1 MTTLWAATLITSAIC
16 YLLKVLGYSIPNRI
30 LNHSRIQRINILI
43 PVVLLSAL
51 VAVQTLS
58 NKKEILIDHRLAG
71 VVAAALAL
79 KFKAPF
85 PIMMLI
91 AALVSALVYRF

>member
-16 YLLKVLGYSIPNRI
+16 YFLKVLGYSIPNRI
-30 LNHSRIQRINILI
+30 LNHPRIQRINILI